1 MLPTDIAESLV
12 EIQEASRLAATNSEW
27 KSISESLEKDLKEAA
42 QQNGDFVQYN
52 VMNKPNVSK
61 LVQTIKDVT
70 GLTVETQE
78 TQRNGTKVTIRF

>member
-1 MLPTDIAESLV
+1 MLPIDIAESLV
-12 EIQEASRLAATNSEW
+12 EIREASRLAATNSEW
-27 KSISESLEKDLKEAA
+27 KFISESLEKDLKEAA

-61 LVQTIKDVT
+61 LVQTVKDVS

>member
-12 EIQEASRLAATNSEW
+12 EIREASRLAATNSDW
-27 KSISESLEKDLKEAA
+27 KFISESLEKDLKEAA
-42 QQNGDFVQYN
+42 QQNGDFVQYS

-61 LVQTIKDVT
+61 LVQIIKDVP

-78 TQRNGTKVTIRF
+78 TQRNGTRVTISF